1 MNLEILSPEK
11 KIFEGTVKSVE
22 FPGSEG
28 RFGVLD
34 HHAPLISNLSKGEI
48 TIVDSEN
55 RAHQIQISGGVVE
68 VLTGKVSVL
77 VD

>member
-11 KIFEGTVKSVE
+11 KIFEGIVKSAA

-28 RFGVLD
+28 CFCVLD
-34 HHAPLISNLSKGEI
+34 HHAPLISNLAKGEI
-48 TIVDSEN
+48 TIVDNEN
-55 RAHQIQISGGVVE
+55 RTHQIQISGGVVE

>member
-11 KIFEGTVKSVE
+11 KIYEGIVKSVV

-28 RFGVLD
+28 CFGVLD
-34 HHAPLISNLSKGEI
+34 QHAPLISNLAKGEI
-48 TIVDSEN
+48 TIIDNEN
-55 RAHQIQISGGVVE
+55 RTHQIQISGGVVE

>member
-1 MNLEILSPEK
+1 MVLEILSPEK

-28 RFGVLD
+28 RFGVLN
-34 HHAPLISNLSKGEI
+34 HHAPLISNLGNG
-48 TIVDSEN
+48 TISIIDNEN
-55 RAHQIQISGGVVE
+55 QIHQIPINGGVVE
-68 VLTGKVSVL
+68 VLSGKVSVL